1 MKRKNRTEKA
11 FAQKRRREAAMWR
24 RAAIFSALLFFSMLW
39 LLFDCVLGLT
49 EYAQSART
57 AETQEGR
64 EEGCTREEEGSPQA
78 TEVFLPCCST
88 DQAREHRWTV
98 CS

>member
-1 MKRKNRTEKA
+1 MKKENRTEKRLVE
-11 FAQKRRREAAMWR
+11 KRRREATMWR

-49 EYAQSART
+49 DDAQSART
-57 AETQEGR
+57 ADTQEGR

-78 TEVFLPCCST
+78 TEVFLPCAST

>member
-78 TEVFLPCCST
+78 TAVFLPCDFT

>member
-64 EEGCTREEEGSPQA
+64 EEGCTR
-78 TEVFLPCCST
+78 
-88 DQAREHRWTV
+88 
-98 CS
+98 